1 MYSRSPSSLQHADAT
16 GSGSCPVVA
25 RRLVGPANTLRANLT
40 MILSSSRQSSRDF
53 RAISIIVWA
62 RGPGILWWLA
72 QWPTSSITE
81 NSSSGNPILTRCV
94 IISVSQKSGGKLT
107 RLTTRVVPAVT
118 ARSWHCVSSPARSV
132 RITWRVCMLLGLSQP
147 GPQQRR
153 RSRDFSGHRSACR
166 SQWFG
171 AQTPRN

>member
-53 RAISIIVWA
+53 RAILIIVWA

-81 NSSSGNPILTRCV
+81 NSSSGNPIFGYICV
-94 IISVSQKSGGKLT
+94 AKSGGKLT

-147 GPQQRR
+147 GPQQQR

-171 AQTPRN
+171 APTPRN

>member
-81 NSSSGNPILTRCV
+81 NSSSGNPIFGYICV
-94 IISVSQKSGGKLT
+94 AKSGGKLT

-171 AQTPRN
+171 APTPRN